1 MGEEDEQEDEDLEE
15 ELTTISVLK
24 DFDPYVRF
32 LSTFNGRYKIKSWIF
47 AGDMLSKTHKNC
59 CSSAKKKKKNAPESY
74 NVLTSSFNGEVQ
86 SHLIDVL
93 SIGEAHTLGS
103 A

>member
-59 CSSAKKKKKNAPESY
+59 CSSAKKKRAR
-74 NVLTSSFNGEVQ
+74 VLQCFNKQ
-86 SHLIDVL
+86 P
-93 SIGEAHTLGS
+93 
-103 A
+103 